1 MFYIHVNG
9 THNCHKVMTFYYLI
23 RLSVSPFA
31 IDSIANFQ
39 PREQKTIT
47 TDGKRDTRADGTE
60 RAKDRAL
67 NNVPIKELLIM

>member
-47 TDGKRDTRADGTE
+47 TDGKRADRIE